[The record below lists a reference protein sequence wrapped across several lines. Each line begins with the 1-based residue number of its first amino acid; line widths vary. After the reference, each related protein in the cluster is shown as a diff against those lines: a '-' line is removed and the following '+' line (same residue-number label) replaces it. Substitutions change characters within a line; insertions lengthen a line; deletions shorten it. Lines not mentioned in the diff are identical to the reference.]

1 MDNDAKLL
9 QKVRD
14 LYKGLR
20 FGWRYRG
27 VPVMDAAAGN
37 DYIAQCIRWGHPFYA
52 GRCGA
57 TEMRCM
63 AEYLAAKNPADTGDE
78 GRFSPKIRAEMRNL
92 SGMFPTDDA
101 TLARFC
107 EVYADAAH
115 GADLLALWDVGAER
129 EVIRGCGEDTRFTK
143 LRALEPYYH
152 AGPWTAALA
161 GKRVLVVHPFAET
174 IRRQYAR
181 REQLFQNSEV
191 LPEFASLRVVPA
203 VQGLGGQE
211 TGYATWFDALDW
223 MKHQIAAEP
232 FDVAVIGA
240 GAYGLPLAAYCAR
253 DLRRQAVQ
261 MAGATQL
268 LFGIRGKRWDSH
280 PVISKLYNDAWV
292 RPGDSEGIRNKDAVE
307 GGSYW

>member
-9 QKVRD
+9 QKARD

-107 EVYADAAH
+107 EAYADAAH
-115 GADLLALWDVGAER
+115 GADLLALWDVLEER
-129 EVIRGCGEDTRFTK
+129 EVIR
-143 LRALEPYYH
+143 
-152 AGPWTAALA
+152 W
-161 GKRVLVVHPFAET
+161 LVV
-174 IRRQYAR
+174 
-181 REQLFQNSEV
+181 V
-191 LPEFASLRVVPA
+191 
-203 VQGLGGQE
+203 
-211 TGYATWFDALDW
+211 
-223 MKHQIAAEP
+223 
-232 FDVAVIGA
+232 
-240 GAYGLPLAAYCAR
+240 
-253 DLRRQAVQ
+253 
-261 MAGATQL
+261 
-268 LFGIRGKRWDSH
+268 
-280 PVISKLYNDAWV
+280 
-292 RPGDSEGIRNKDAVE
+292 
-307 GGSYW
+307 